1 MLIGTAVQL
10 FVVPSLFAIFQWLQ
24 EKLTPLKFDDEE
36 NPDAVAELAQYAH
49 SKKLETYVNQF
60 DQDENK

>member
-36 NPDAVAELAQYAH
+36 NPDAAAELAQYAH
-49 SKKLETYVNQF
+49 CKKLETYVNQF